1 MSCGFLSIQFFFSNL
16 SLDLQFM
23 KDLKCHQNLSH
34 NSAQQPVPP
43 TGSDDFASF
52 LIHKH
57 DSSTVTLNGYTLM
70 YPAQYAA
77 IILFFKNLLIAAYL
91 QIRRLAR
98 TGRSSGMLNPIPSL
112 QLWVSVPTAK
122 VTLAQSS
129 GHSAFGSLTHTRSPA
144 TVSPP
149 SSLPGNDE
157 CDPHHPNTVISSSI
171 L

>member
-77 IILFFKNLLIAAYL
+77 IILFFKNLLISAYL

-98 TGRSSGMLNPIPSL
+98 TGRSSGMLHPIPSL
-112 QLWVSVPTAK
+112 QYPMGQCPDRESDLGTVQRSLSLRQPHA
-122 VTLAQSS
+122 
-129 GHSAFGSLTHTRSPA
+129 HSLPSHSKPALLPPWQRRMRSP
-144 TVSPP
+144 SP
-149 SSLPGNDE
+149 
-157 CDPHHPNTVISSSI
+157 
-171 L
+171 